1 MGGGRRQALPR
12 PGFLLT
18 RRNPEGP
25 RSAARG
31 QAGCCL
37 GSTCPD
43 GRGPAPSP
51 HRRQPRGPRARAGSP
66 CPARPIGVR
75 PGRRPVHGPHAR
87 TAGRARPPLLSPH
100 PRASSPL
107 LGVGDEARGSA
118 QVAGCSL
125 CSRDGGTAG
134 GVWVQSVSDPR
145 ATDCAQTT
153 AEAARHTHEAARPK
167 TEQRP
172 LQTGAHGD
180 RAGTGVP
187 CALLSPPQTRSRED
201 SARPSVETCLVARE
215 SPCRPP
221 WGPCDRHPRTVD
233 ETAATPRAGTKA
245 APTEV
250 RPGPQHAVT
259 GAGHAGGSTCTA
271 ARDKD
276 RFAGG
281 GAQTQLLGPFK

>member
-1 MGGGRRQALPR
+1 M
-12 PGFLLT
+12 
-18 RRNPEGP
+18 
-25 RSAARG
+25 
-31 QAGCCL
+31 
-37 GSTCPD
+37 
-43 GRGPAPSP
+43 
-51 HRRQPRGPRARAGSP
+51 
-66 CPARPIGVR
+66 
-75 PGRRPVHGPHAR
+75 HGPHAR
-87 TAGRARPPLLSPH
+87 TAGWARSPLLSPH

-134 GVWVQSVSDPR
+134 AFGCRVSQTRGPRTARRPPLRPR
-145 ATDCAQTT
+145 ATLTKQPA
-153 AEAARHTHEAARPK
+153 PK

-172 LQTGAHGD
+172 LQMGARAPLPSAT
-180 RAGTGVP
+180 RAGASVP

-221 WGPCDRHPRTVD
+221 WGPCDRHPWTVD

-276 RFAGG
+276 RFAGS

>member
-1 MGGGRRQALPR
+1 MSCSAHRCEARTPGLCTGPTRGRQAGPGPHCCPHTRGPPPR
-12 PGFLLT
+12 CWASGTRHVALL
-18 RRNPEGP
+18 RWRDVH
-25 RSAARG
+25 SAAGTVAPRG
-31 QAGCCL
+31 AFGCRV
-37 GSTCPD
+37 SQT
-43 GRGPAPSP
+43 
-51 HRRQPRGPRARAGSP
+51 RGPRTAR
-66 CPARPIGVR
+66 
-75 PGRRPVHGPHAR
+75 
-87 TAGRARPPLLSPH
+87 RPPL
-100 PRASSPL
+100 R
-107 LGVGDEARGSA
+107 
-118 QVAGCSL
+118 
-125 CSRDGGTAG
+125 
-134 GVWVQSVSDPR
+134 PR
-145 ATDCAQTT
+145 ATLTKQPA
-153 AEAARHTHEAARPK
+153 PK

-172 LQTGAHGD
+172 LQTGARAPLPSAT
-180 RAGTGVP
+180 RAGASVP

-221 WGPCDRHPRTVD
+221 WGPCDRHPWTVD